1 LILQDKGKSSN
12 KVEDANK
19 VKEKHVS
26 FDVVGSKGES
36 MKDEVGVK
44 EGELGN
50 GEVEDEDEAD
60 VVDEREENEAP
71 ASAYELPYTADEYDD
86 DDGYDEY

>member
-1 LILQDKGKSSN
+1 LQDKGKSNN

-26 FDVVGSKGES
+26 FDVNGSKGES

-50 GEVEDEDEAD
+50 GEVEDEDED
-60 VVDEREENEAP
+60 VGDEREEENE
-71 ASAYELPYTADEYDD
+71 ASAYAADEYDD
-86 DDGYDEY
+86 GDGYDEY